1 MRTRNWQAALSAFV
15 AARRSEPFAWGSNDC
30 CLFAADA
37 VQAMTG
43 IDHAA
48 ELRGYGS
55 ARDAVRVVES
65 GGGLARIASR
75 ALGEPVAPA
84 FAAVGDVV
92 LIENEGRDL
101 LALCNGTTALAPGE
115 LGMVVLGMDAAKAAW
130 KV

>member
-1 MRTRNWQAALSAFV
+1 MRTRNWQAALSAFI
-15 AARRSEPFAWGSNDC
+15 AERRSVPFAWGSNDC

-43 IDHAA
+43 VDHAA

-55 ARDAVRVVES
+55 ALEAARLIEAR
-65 GGGLARIASR
+65 GGLERIASD
-75 ALGEPVAPA
+75 ALGEPVAPV
-84 FAAVGDVV
+84 FASVGDVV
-92 LIENEGRDL
+92 LIDNEGREL

>member
-1 MRTRNWQAALSAFV
+1 MRMRNWQGALSAFITE
-15 AARRSEPFAWGSNDC
+15 RRSTPFAWGSNDC

-43 IDHAA
+43 VDHAA

-55 ARDAVRVVES
+55 ALEAARLIDAR
-65 GGGLARIASR
+65 GGLQAIASA
-75 ALGEPVAPA
+75 ALGDPVLPV
-84 FAAVGDVV
+84 FASVGDVV
-92 LIENEGRDL
+92 LIENEGREL

-115 LGMVVLGMDAAKAAW
+115 LGMAVLGMDAAKAAW

>member
-1 MRTRNWQAALSAFV
+1 MRTRNWQAALSAFI
-15 AARRSEPFAWGSNDC
+15 ATRRSAPFAWGSNDC
-30 CLFAADA
+30 CLFAAGA

-43 IDHAA
+43 VAHADA
-48 ELRGYGS
+48 LRGYGS
-55 ARDAVRVVES
+55 ALEAARLVEAR
-65 GGGLARIASR
+65 GGLERIATD
-75 ALGEPVAPA
+75 ALGAPVAPV
-84 FAAVGDVV
+84 FAAVGDLV

>member
-1 MRTRNWQAALSAFV
+1 MRTTNWQAALSAFL
-15 AARRSEPFAWGSNDC
+15 AARRDAPFEWGSNDC

-43 IDHAA
+43 SDHAA

-55 ARDAVRVVES
+55 ALEAARLIEAR
-65 GGGLARIASR
+65 GGLERIASD
-75 ALGEPVAPA
+75 ALGEPVAPV
-84 FAAVGDVV
+84 FASVGDVV

-115 LGMVVLGMDAAKAAW
+115 LGMAVLSMDAAKATW
-130 KV
+130 RV